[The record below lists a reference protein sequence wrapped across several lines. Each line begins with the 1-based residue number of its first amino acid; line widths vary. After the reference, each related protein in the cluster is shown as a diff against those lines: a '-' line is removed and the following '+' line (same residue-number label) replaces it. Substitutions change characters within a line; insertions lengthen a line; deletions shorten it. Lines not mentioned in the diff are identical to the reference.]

1 MTWKC
6 ALLMGSPSDRQELEK
21 ALPYF
26 DYFELQVDVKVM
38 SAHRNPGEVSAF
50 AAAARDEGYLAIIA
64 AAGMAAHLAGVIA
77 SHTTLPVLG
86 VPLAGS
92 AFNGLDALLSTVQM
106 PAGIPVAT
114 FAVGAAG
121 ARNAAIFLAEMIAVS
136 DSAMAAKLE
145 EFRQQG
151 ARL

>member
-6 ALLMGSPSDRQELEK
+6 ALLMGSPSDQPELEK

-26 DYFELQVDVKVM
+26 EYFGLQVDLKIM
-38 SAHRNPGEVSAF
+38 SAHRNPQEVTAF
-50 AAAARDEGYLAIIA
+50 ATTAREKGYQAIIA

-121 ARNAAIFLAEMIAVS
+121 ARNAAIFLAEMISVS
-136 DSAMAAKLE
+136 DPAMAERLE
-145 EFRQQG
+145 QFRRQG